1 MSFYSADI
9 RVIILILFFLLPTT
23 ALSQGNMNN
32 ELDEIVVTATRMETS
47 LRNSSRSITVINQDR
62 IQNGTQQLSLDES
75 LVGVPGLYMQNRY
88 NFAQDLR
95 LSLRGFGSRSS
106 FWIRGI

>member
-62 IQNGTQQLSLDES
+62 IQNGTQQLSLDE
-75 LVGVPGLYMQNRY
+75 
-88 NFAQDLR
+88 
-95 LSLRGFGSRSS
+95 LSL
-106 FWIRGI
+106 IHI

>member
-62 IQNGTQQLSLDES
+62 IQNGTQHLSLAE
-75 LVGVPGLYMQNRY
+75 
-88 NFAQDLR
+88 
-95 LSLRGFGSRSS
+95 
-106 FWIRGI
+106 